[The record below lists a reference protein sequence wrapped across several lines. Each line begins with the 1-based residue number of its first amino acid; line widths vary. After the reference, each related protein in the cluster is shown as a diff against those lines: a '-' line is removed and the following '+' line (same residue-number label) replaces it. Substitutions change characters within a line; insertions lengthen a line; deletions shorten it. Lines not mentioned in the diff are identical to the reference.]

1 MRFGKYLAVAV
12 MAVLLAAAG
21 SGGWLLQKGW
31 ARQDAQASPRE
42 LLDEV
47 VRRIELE
54 YVDGLARDSLYH
66 AAIRGVLERLGDP
79 NSQFVGASDWED
91 DRIRYHGE
99 YGGVGLE
106 VTDRD
111 GFITVVAPVPGTP
124 GARAGLRPG
133 DRIVEVDGASVEGWV
148 TDQAVELLRGK
159 PGTTVQIG
167 VRRLGVETVI
177 PFEITRAV
185 IHVPSVPFATML
197 EGGVGYVPLQGFNG
211 TTTEE
216 VRAAVDS
223 LLEEGMSSL
232 VLDLRDNRGGLLDEG
247 VGVSDLFLD
256 RGKDVVEIRARG
268 ASPETYRAKARQEYA
283 DLSVVV
289 LVGHGSASAAEIV
302 AGALQ
307 DHDRALVIGAPTFG
321 KGSVQTLFPLSAG
334 NVLRLTTARWFTP
347 SGRSIQTDP
356 SVRRAARENAA
367 VTLGGAWAEVPN
379 LEGKPQFASSGGRL
393 LYGGGGIVP
402 DLWVV
407 PDTLTESEY
416 QAVRTVFAAGGNFFV
431 ALVNWAVG
439 YIQER
444 PELAPGFDVTE
455 DDLRSLHAAMVERGA
470 EVSFDE
476 LLRARRY
483 VEHHVGD
490 EVALQAWDDRGQF
503 RRRAGRDAALQKA
516 LELLDAASD
525 QEELFTLAGSPLG
538 ATDAAEATDG
548 HEATDD
554 AERGAGSDMEAPNFR
569 R

>member
-1 MRFGKYLAVAV
+1 MKFGKYLAVAA
-12 MAVLLAAAG
+12 MAVSLAAAG
-21 SGGWLLQKGW
+21 SGGWLLQRMAPPLELGGEGV
-31 ARQDAQASPRE
+31 RQGQASSRE
-42 LLDEV
+42 LLEEI

-54 YVDGLARDSLYH
+54 YVDGLARDSLYQ
-66 AAIRGVLERLGDP
+66 AAIHGVLERLGDP
-79 NSQFVGASDWED
+79 NSQFVEASDWED
-91 DRIRYHGE
+91 VRIRHHGE

-106 VTDRD
+106 VHDRD
-111 GFITVVAPVPGTP
+111 GFITVVAPIPGSP

-133 DRIVEVDGASVEGWV
+133 DRIVEVDGTSVEGWL

-159 PGTTVQIG
+159 PGTAVRIG
-167 VRRLGVETVI
+167 VRRLGIETVV

-185 IHVPSVPFATML
+185 IHVPSVPFAMVL
-197 EGGVGYVPLQGFNG
+197 DGGVGYVPLQGFNG

-216 VRAAVDS
+216 VQAAVDS
-223 LLEEGMSSL
+223 LVEEGASSL
-232 VLDLRDNRGGLLDEG
+232 VLDLRRNPGGLLDEG
-247 VGVSDLFLD
+247 VGVSNLFLD

-268 ASPETYRAKARQEYA
+268 AEPETYRATTRQGYA
-283 DLSVVV
+283 DFPLVV

-347 SGRSIQTDP
+347 SGRSIQSDP
-356 SVRRAARENAA
+356 SARRAAREDAA
-367 VTLGGAWAEVPN
+367 ITLDGSWAELPD

-407 PDTLTESEY
+407 PDTLSEGEY
-416 QAVRTVFAAGGNFFV
+416 AAVRTVFAAGGNFFT
-431 ALVNWAVG
+431 ALVNWAVA

-444 PELAPGFDVTE
+444 PELAPDFVVTE

-476 LLRARRY
+476 LLGARRY
-483 VEHHVGD
+483 VEHHVGA
-490 EVALQAWDDRGQF
+490 EVALQAWDDQGRF
-503 RRRAGRDAALQKA
+503 SRRAEQDGALQRA
-516 LELLDAASD
+516 LELLAAASD
-525 QEELFTLAGSPLG
+525 QEDLFVRAGSPL
-538 ATDAAEATDG
+538 AAADAAES
-548 HEATDD
+548 EAD
-554 AERGAGSDMEAPNFR
+554 SVMEAPNFR

>member
-1 MRFGKYLAVAV
+1 MRFGKYLAAAAMVV
-12 MAVLLAAAG
+12 SLAAAG
-21 SGGWLLQKGW
+21 GGGWLLQRMTPPVELGGER
-31 ARQDAQASPRE
+31 ARQASSRD
-42 LLDEV
+42 LLDEI

-54 YVDGLARDSLYH
+54 YVDGLARDSLYQ
-66 AAIRGVLERLGDP
+66 AAIHGVLERLGDP
-79 NSQFVGASDWED
+79 NSQFVEASDWED
-91 DRIRYHGE
+91 VRIRHRGE

-106 VTDRD
+106 VHDRD
-111 GFITVVAPVPGTP
+111 GFITVVAPIPGSP

-133 DRIVEVDGASVEGWV
+133 DRIVEVDGTSVEGWL

-159 PGTTVQIG
+159 PGTAVRIG

-185 IHVPSVPFATML
+185 IHVPSVPFAMVL
-197 EGGVGYVPLQGFNG
+197 DSGVGYVPLQGFNG

-223 LLEEGMSSL
+223 LVEEGASSL
-232 VLDLRDNRGGLLDEG
+232 ILDLRRNPGGLLDEG

-256 RGKDVVEIRARG
+256 RGQDVVEIRARG
-268 ASPETYRAKARQEYA
+268 AEPETYRATTRRGYA
-283 DLSVVV
+283 DLPLVV

-347 SGRSIQTDP
+347 SGRSIQSDP
-356 SVRRAARENAA
+356 SVRRAARERAA
-367 VTLGGAWAEVPN
+367 MTLDGGWAALPD
-379 LEGKPQFASSGGRL
+379 LEGKPRFASSGGRL

-407 PDTLTESEY
+407 PDTLAEGEY
-416 QAVRTVFAAGGNFFV
+416 EAVRTVFAAGGNFFT

-444 PELAPGFDVTE
+444 PELAPDFVVTE
-455 DDLRSLHAAMVERGA
+455 DDLRSFHAAMVERGA

-476 LLRARRY
+476 LLGARRY
-483 VEHHVGD
+483 VEHHVGA
-490 EVALQAWDDRGQF
+490 EVALQAWDDQGRF
-503 RRRAGRDAALQKA
+503 SRRAGGDGALQKA
-516 LELLDAASD
+516 LELLAAASD
-525 QEELFTLAGSPLG
+525 QEDLFEQAGSPLG
-538 ATDAAEATDG
+538 AADAAES
-548 HEATDD
+548 EAD
-554 AERGAGSDMEAPNFR
+554 SVMEAPNFR

>member
-1 MRFGKYLAVAV
+1 MRFGKYLAVFA
-12 MAVLLAAAG
+12 MASVLAAAG
-21 SGGWLLQKGW
+21 SGGWFLQKGL
-31 ARQDAQASPRE
+31 AGNGAQASSRE

-47 VRRIELE
+47 VRRIERE

-66 AAIRGVLERLGDP
+66 AAIRGVLEQLGDP

-91 DRIRYHGE
+91 ERIRYHGE

-106 VTDRD
+106 VVDRD

-133 DRIVEVDGASVEGWV
+133 DRIVEVDGASVEGWL

-159 PGTTVQIG
+159 PGTAVRIG
-167 VRRLGVETVI
+167 VRRLGVETII

-185 IHVPSVPFATML
+185 IQVPSVPFAMML
-197 EGGVGYVPLQGFNG
+197 EGGVGYVPLQVFNG
-211 TTTEE
+211 TTTDE

-223 LLEEGMSSL
+223 LAEEGMSSL
-232 VLDLRDNRGGLLDEG
+232 ILDLRGNRGGLLDQG

-256 RGKDVVEIRARG
+256 RGKDVVEIRPRG
-268 ASPETYRAKARQEYA
+268 ASPETYRATARQEHA
-283 DLSVVV
+283 DLPVVV

-321 KGSVQTLFPLSAG
+321 KGSVQTLFPLSSG
-334 NVLRLTTARWFTP
+334 NMLRLTTARWFTP
-347 SGRSIQTDP
+347 SGRSIQSDP
-356 SVRRAARENAA
+356 SVRQAARENA
-367 VTLGGAWAEVPN
+367 VLTLEGSWAELPD

-393 LYGGGGIVP
+393 LHGGGGIVP
-402 DLWVV
+402 DLWMV
-407 PDTLTESEY
+407 PDTLAEEEY
-416 QAVRTVFAAGGNFFV
+416 EAVRTVFAAGGNFFT
-431 ALVNWAVG
+431 ALATWAAH

-444 PELAPGFDVTE
+444 PELTPGFAVTE

-483 VEHHVGD
+483 VEHHMGA
-490 EVALQAWDDRGQF
+490 EVALQAWDDRGRF

-516 LELLDAASD
+516 LELLEAASN
-525 QEELFTLAGSPLG
+525 QEDLFARAGSPLG
-538 ATDAAEATDG
+538 APDA
-548 HEATDD
+548 
-554 AERGAGSDMEAPNFR
+554 AERGADSDMETPNFR